1 MRLKIASSLLI
12 LGGGLGCYVE
22 PYTPPP
28 QQAQAQPAQPPQQQP
43 GQPGYA
49 EQPPP
54 PPPASSWQ
62 GTPTTPP
69 PVAQPAPPPASSW
82 QGTPTT
88 PPRTAARVDLAG
100 GADDAAPRSDVQRPD
115 LRRRQRRGRGQQR
128 PVDRRLLQRPRA
140 PRQLVQRPDVRLGV
154 RAPLPFV
161 PAVFERPL
169 GLHGLRLH
177 LGVGRSVRLGDRSL
191 RPLGVGQPLGLAP

>member
-1 MRLKIASSLLI
+1 MRAAATSSLLI
-12 LGGGLGCYVE
+12 LCGCLGCYVE

-28 QQAQAQPAQPPQQQP
+28 QQAQAQPAQPPPQQ
-43 GQPGYA
+43 QPGYA

-69 PVAQPAPPPASSW
+69 PRWRSRAAAARVELARDADDAAA
-82 QGTPTT
+82 G
-88 PPRTAARVDLAG
+88 TAARVELAG

-128 PVDRRLLQRPRA
+128 PVD
-140 PRQLVQRPDVRLGV
+140 
-154 RAPLPFV
+154 
-161 PAVFERPL
+161 
-169 GLHGLRLH
+169 
-177 LGVGRSVRLGDRSL
+177 
-191 RPLGVGQPLGLAP
+191 